1 MFNIQLLNS
10 YIRKRYKSEKA
21 LNVQTFPCVLGRL
34 GSAGNHFP
42 FIRKQTNE

>member
-10 YIRKRYKSEKA
+10 YIRKDIKVKKA
-21 LNVQTFPCVLGRL
+21 LNVQTFPCDLGRL